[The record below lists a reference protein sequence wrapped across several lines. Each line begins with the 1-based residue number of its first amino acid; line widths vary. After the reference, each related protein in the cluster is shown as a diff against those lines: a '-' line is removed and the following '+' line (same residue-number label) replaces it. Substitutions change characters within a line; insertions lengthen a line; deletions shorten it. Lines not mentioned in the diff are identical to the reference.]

1 MGKSVRMATLAG
13 IPVELERKPI
23 KNIYLRVVPPTG
35 TVHMSAPKRATIE
48 ELSRFVAKHTAWI
61 EERQAK
67 IAATPPPSARR
78 FLSGERVY
86 LWGVPLEL
94 VVKFGRGC
102 NVVLRDGSRLI
113 LSLKAQETESSP
125 AAREALLNE
134 WYRREL
140 SRAVPPLLAR
150 AESIVGK
157 RAAEWHIK
165 NMKTKWGTCNICAHR
180 IWLSLHLAKY
190 PLPCLEYIIIHELT
204 HLWERYHNAHFK
216 SLMDRFCPDWR
227 ERKKLVDTPLGD

>member
-1 MGKSVRMATLAG
+1 M
-13 IPVELERKPI
+13 
-23 KNIYLRVVPPTG
+23 
-35 TVHMSAPKRATIE
+35 
-48 ELSRFVAKHTAWI
+48 
-61 EERQAK
+61 
-67 IAATPPPSARR
+67 
-78 FLSGERVY
+78 
-86 LWGVPLEL
+86 
-94 VVKFGRGC
+94 KFGRGC
-102 NVVLRDGSRLI
+102 NIVLRDGSRLI
-113 LSLKAQETESSP
+113 LSLKAQGTESSP
-125 AAREALLNE
+125 AEREALLNE

-157 RAAEWHIK
+157 CAAEWHIK

>member
-1 MGKSVRMATLAG
+1 MATLAG

-23 KNIYLRVVPPTG
+23 KNIYLRV
-35 TVHMSAPKRATIE
+35 
-48 ELSRFVAKHTAWI
+48 
-61 EERQAK
+61 
-67 IAATPPPSARR
+67 
-78 FLSGERVY
+78 
-86 LWGVPLEL
+86 
-94 VVKFGRGC
+94 
-102 NVVLRDGSRLI
+102 
-113 LSLKAQETESSP
+113 
-125 AAREALLNE
+125 
-134 WYRREL
+134 
-140 SRAVPPLLAR
+140 VPPLLAR

-227 ERKKLVDTPLGD
+227 ERKKLVDTPLED

>member
-1 MGKSVRMATLAG
+1 MGNPVISLALAG
-13 IPVELERKPI
+13 IPVELGRKSI

-140 SRAVPPLLAR
+140 SLAVPPLLAC

-227 ERKKLVDTPLGD
+227 ERKKLVDTPLED

>member
-1 MGKSVRMATLAG
+1 MATLAG

-67 IAATPPPSARR
+67 IAAPPPPSARR

-102 NVVLRDGSRLI
+102 NVVLRDGSWLI

-140 SRAVPPLLAR
+140 SRVVPPLLAR

-227 ERKKLVDTPLGD
+227 ERKKLVDTPLED